1 MRQHGLLLRLLFSIA
16 LSSTVVIGQNA
27 GTKASSALTAPSSRI
42 PTGVVLDSIRYYIRM
57 APVDTTCDEHMP
69 MYKGDNF
76 VPVQGQPVPIK
87 EVPAEYPAEAW
98 RLKIE
103 GTVWIRCLVGTDG
116 RVTKPAVMRSDATVL
131 NKAAISAI
139 LQWRFSPARLNDAPV
154 AVWAAIPFRFTLGT
168 R

>member
-1 MRQHGLLLRLLFSIA
+1 MRRQTLLVGLFFFIV
-16 LSSTVVIGQNA
+16 LSSIVVYGQNA
-27 GTKASSALTAPSSRI
+27 GKNAFTVRTDPSSRI
-42 PTGVVLDSIRYYIRM
+42 RTGVVLDSIKYYIKM
-57 APVDTTCDEHMP
+57 APVDATRDEHMP

-87 EVPAEYPAEAW
+87 EVLAEYPAEAR